1 MGVPIIFL
9 AIAPLAGIIALQ
21 LTPPFSSAAIVL
33 SLVFSACGLG
43 LLYKHL
49 LLPLRTLT
57 SAASQPCSK
66 EIPAIDKA
74 CDLVRALEDSL
85 RAQQTAHMHAASEA
99 RAAHE
104 ELLHELQELRE
115 NRAAILQAQQAVLEV
130 LRTAHAQLNALAVP
144 QATGQGQN
152 ATEQWQDPQLI
163 FKIAADLHHG
173 ERALLHAGQFL
184 GGTANTDSTGPSPVE
199 AFPWK
204 DCYSTEIPVIDGQHK
219 LLLSYINKLHTG
231 MQIGCDKTLL
241 YEILDDLTGYAF
253 THFATEEMY
262 FTRTAYPLTARHI
275 DEHQQ
280 FRKTVT
286 QLRDAVLDGKA
297 FIDIALLEYLKAW
310 LVEHIQRMDA
320 GFAPYVTGAE
330 PGCK

>member
-9 AIAPLAGIIALQ
+9 AIAPLAGILALQ

-33 SLVFSACGLG
+33 SLVFSACGLV

-57 SAASQPCSK
+57 AAISQPCSR
-66 EIPAIDKA
+66 EIPAIGQA

-85 RAQQTAHMHAASEA
+85 RAQQAAHTHAASEA

-115 NRAAILQAQQAVLEV
+115 NRAATFQAQQTVLEV
-130 LRTAHAQLNALAVP
+130 LRRAHAQLNALAVP
-144 QATGQGQN
+144 LATGQGQST
-152 ATEQWQDPQLI
+152 TEQWHDPQLI
-163 FKIAADLHHG
+163 FKIAADLHHS
-173 ERALLHAGQFL
+173 ERTLRHTAQFL
-184 GGTANTDSTGPSPVE
+184 GDTANADSTDQPTAE

-204 DCYSTEIPVIDGQHK
+204 DCYSTGIPVIDGQHK

-231 MQIGCDKTLL
+231 VQNGCDKTLL
-241 YEILDDLTGYAF
+241 FEILDDLTGYAF

-262 FTRTAYPLTARHI
+262 FTRTAYPLTAKHI
-275 DEHQQ
+275 EEHQQ
-280 FRKTVT
+280 FRQTVT

-297 FIDIALLEYLKAW
+297 FIDIALLEYLKTW

-320 GFAPYVTGAE
+320 GFAPYVTGAA
-330 PGCK
+330 PCSK

>member
-33 SLVFSACGLG
+33 SLVFSACGLV

-57 SAASQPCSK
+57 AAASQPCK
-66 EIPAIDKA
+66 EIPAIDHA

-85 RAQQTAHMHAASEA
+85 RAQQAAHAHAASEA

-115 NRAAILQAQQAVLEV
+115 NRAAILQAQQAVLDV
-130 LRTAHAQLNALAVP
+130 LRSAHAQLNALAVP
-144 QATGQGQN
+144 LATGQGQSI
-152 ATEQWQDPQLI
+152 TEQWHDPQLI
-163 FKIAADLHHG
+163 FKIAADLHHS
-173 ERALLHAGQFL
+173 ERTLRHAGQFL
-184 GGTANTDSTGPSPVE
+184 GDVANADSTAPPTTE

-204 DCYSTEIPVIDGQHK
+204 DSYSTDIPVVDGQHK

-231 MQIGCDKTLL
+231 VQNGCDKTLL
-241 YEILDDLTGYAF
+241 FEILDDLTGYAF

-262 FTRTAYPLTARHI
+262 FTRTAYPLAAKHI
-275 DEHQQ
+275 EEHQQ
-280 FRKTVT
+280 FRQTVT
-286 QLRDAVLDGKA
+286 QLRDAVLMAKP
-297 FIDIALLEYLKAW
+297 LLTLPCWNTSKHGW
-310 LVEHIQRMDA
+310 
-320 GFAPYVTGAE
+320 
-330 PGCK
+330 

>member
-33 SLVFSACGLG
+33 SLVFSACGLV

-57 SAASQPCSK
+57 AAASQPCK
-66 EIPAIDKA
+66 EIPAIDHA

-85 RAQQTAHMHAASEA
+85 RAQQAAHAHAASEA

-115 NRAAILQAQQAVLEV
+115 NRAAILQAQQAVLDV
-130 LRTAHAQLNALAVP
+130 LRSAHAQMNALAVP
-144 QATGQGQN
+144 LATGQGQSI
-152 ATEQWQDPQLI
+152 TEQWHDPQLI
-163 FKIAADLHHG
+163 FKIAADLHHS
-173 ERALLHAGQFL
+173 ERTLRHAGQFL
-184 GGTANTDSTGPSPVE
+184 GDVANADSTAPPTTE

-204 DCYSTEIPVIDGQHK
+204 DSYSTDIPVVEGQHK

-231 MQIGCDKTLL
+231 VQNG
-241 YEILDDLTGYAF
+241 
-253 THFATEEMY
+253 
-262 FTRTAYPLTARHI
+262 
-275 DEHQQ
+275 
-280 FRKTVT
+280 
-286 QLRDAVLDGKA
+286 
-297 FIDIALLEYLKAW
+297 
-310 LVEHIQRMDA
+310 
-320 GFAPYVTGAE
+320 
-330 PGCK
+330 

>member
-9 AIAPLAGIIALQ
+9 AIAPLAGILALQ

-33 SLVFSACGLG
+33 SLVFSACGLV

-57 SAASQPCSK
+57 AAISQPCSR
-66 EIPAIDKA
+66 EIPAIGQA

-85 RAQQTAHMHAASEA
+85 RAQQAAHTHAASEA

-115 NRAAILQAQQAVLEV
+115 NRAATFQAQQTVLEV
-130 LRTAHAQLNALAVP
+130 LRRAHAQLNALAVP
-144 QATGQGQN
+144 LATGQGQST
-152 ATEQWQDPQLI
+152 TEQWHDPQLI
-163 FKIAADLHHG
+163 FKIAADLHHS
-173 ERALLHAGQFL
+173 ERTLRHTAQFL
-184 GGTANTDSTGPSPVE
+184 GDTANADSTDQPTAE

-204 DCYSTEIPVIDGQHK
+204 DCYSTGIPVIDGQHK

-231 MQIGCDKTLL
+231 VQNGCHKTLL
-241 YEILDDLTGYAF
+241 FEILDDLTGYAF

-262 FTRTAYPLTARHI
+262 FTRTAYPLTAKHI
-275 DEHQQ
+275 EEHQQ
-280 FRKTVT
+280 FRQTVT

-297 FIDIALLEYLKAW
+297 FIDIALLEYLKTW
-310 LVEHIQRMDA
+310 LVEHIQRIDA
-320 GFAPYVTGAE
+320 GFAPYVIGTE
-330 PGCK
+330 PGRK

>member
-33 SLVFSACGLG
+33 SLVFSACGLV

-57 SAASQPCSK
+57 AAASQPCK
-66 EIPAIDKA
+66 EIPAIDHA

-85 RAQQTAHMHAASEA
+85 RAQQAAHAHAASEA
-99 RAAHE
+99 RVAHE

-115 NRAAILQAQQAVLEV
+115 NRAAILQAQQAVLDV
-130 LRTAHAQLNALAVP
+130 LRSAHAQLNALAVP
-144 QATGQGQN
+144 LATGQGQSV
-152 ATEQWQDPQLI
+152 TEQWHDPQLI
-163 FKIAADLHHG
+163 FKIAADLHHS
-173 ERALLHAGQFL
+173 ERTLRHAGQFL
-184 GGTANTDSTGPSPVE
+184 GDAANADSTAPPTAE

-204 DCYSTEIPVIDGQHK
+204 DSYSTDIPVVDGQHK

-231 MQIGCDKTLL
+231 VQNGCDKTLL
-241 YEILDDLTGYAF
+241 FEILDDLTGYAF

-262 FTRTAYPLTARHI
+262 FTRTACPLAAKHI
-275 DEHQQ
+275 EEHQQ
-280 FRKTVT
+280 FRQTVT

-297 FIDIALLEYLKAW
+297 FIDIALLEYLKTW

-320 GFAPYVTGAE
+320 GFAPYVTGAL
-330 PGCK
+330 PGHK

>member
-33 SLVFSACGLG
+33 SLVFSACGLV

-57 SAASQPCSK
+57 AAASQPCK
-66 EIPAIDKA
+66 EIPAIDHA

-85 RAQQTAHMHAASEA
+85 RAQQAAHAHAASEA

-115 NRAAILQAQQAVLEV
+115 NRAAILQAQQAVLDV
-130 LRTAHAQLNALAVP
+130 LRSAHAQLNALAVP
-144 QATGQGQN
+144 LATGQGQSI
-152 ATEQWQDPQLI
+152 TEQWHDPQLI
-163 FKIAADLHHG
+163 FKIAADLHHS
-173 ERALLHAGQFL
+173 ERTLRHAGQFL
-184 GGTANTDSTGPSPVE
+184 GDVANADSTAPPTAE

-204 DCYSTEIPVIDGQHK
+204 DSYSTDIPVVDGQHK

-231 MQIGCDKTLL
+231 VQNGCDKTLL
-241 YEILDDLTGYAF
+241 FEILDDLTGYAF

-262 FTRTAYPLTARHI
+262 FTRTAYPLAAKHI
-275 DEHQQ
+275 EEHQQ
-280 FRKTVT
+280 FRQTVT

-297 FIDIALLEYLKAW
+297 FIDIALLEYLKTW

-320 GFAPYVTGAE
+320 GFAPYVTGAL
-330 PGCK
+330 PGHK